1 MAYQKRA
8 HTSRYMRFWN
18 LSVLIFHTC
27 WHIFESNQDNR
38 NSHTNFVNEPW
49 TIQYLKDRRALPVNF
64 NPTVVLTDAKQ
75 EFNRPT
81 QLQRGVQIIYT
92 AAKYHLTLRDEL
104 MHPDVFHLKQKPS
117 KNTTLMTKYL
127 PNIRVSLK
135 SKGIENQAM
144 R

>member
-1 MAYQKRA
+1 MKTQFL
-8 HTSRYMRFWN
+8 RF
-18 LSVLIFHTC
+18 LIYFLRV
-27 WHIFESNQDNR
+27 SKDNR

-81 QLQRGVQIIYT
+81 QLQRGVQIIYC

>member
-1 MAYQKRA
+1 M
-8 HTSRYMRFWN
+8 TLGRF
-18 LSVLIFHTC
+18 F
-27 WHIFESNQDNR
+27 D
-38 NSHTNFVNEPW
+38 PW
-49 TIQYLKDRRALPVNF
+49 IK
-64 NPTVVLTDAKQ
+64 
-75 EFNRPT
+75 
-81 QLQRGVQIIYT
+81 LQRGAQIIYC

-135 SKGIENQAM
+135 SKGIENQSM